1 MFPIPKLPNQIP
13 QINISIIEVTGSYN
27 TTTGQYEETETV
39 ETSFKGVILPL
50 SQTDLKY
57 SDGTFVREDKKLYCE
72 RTLEVNS
79 IIEVNGERY
88 IISNEDDY
96 KGLTQTN
103 FRRYFIKRRKETS
116 R

>member
-1 MFPIPKLPNQIP
+1 MFPIPKLPDQIP
-13 QINISIIEVTGSYN
+13 QVDISIIETTGSYN
-27 TTTGQYEETETV
+27 PMTGQYEETETV
-39 ETSFKGVILPL
+39 ETSFK
-50 SQTDLKY
+50 
-57 SDGTFVREDKKLYCE
+57 VREDKKLYCE

-79 IIEVNGERY
+79 IIEVNGKRY

-96 KGLTQTN
+96 EGLTQTN